1 MNLDDFLSKIFL
13 VGESSKFLK
22 DALFLMTGW
31 LQMYNNLKGLA
42 RYSYLVRVWLL
53 VSATFTERRLHRNV
67 MASKQL
73 LRESALFTED
83 ELRLLEEL
91 KV

>member
-31 LQMYNNLKGLA
+31 LRMYNNLKGLA

-53 VSATFTERRLHRNV
+53 VTATYTERRLRRDV
-67 MASKQL
+67 MASMQL
-73 LRESALFTED
+73 LKESSLFAEED
-83 ELRLLEEL
+83 LKILEEL